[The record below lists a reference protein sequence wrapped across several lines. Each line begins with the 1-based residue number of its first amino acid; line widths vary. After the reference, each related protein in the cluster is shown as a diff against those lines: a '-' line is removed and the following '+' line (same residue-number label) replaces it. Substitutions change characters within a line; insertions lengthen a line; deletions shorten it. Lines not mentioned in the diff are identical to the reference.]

1 MRQATS
7 PYHAIDIRKV
17 TTYICFKD
25 LWIIQRGCMKEE
37 FNSVEFKA
45 LIEILTDRLE
55 AIRGEILDSEEFADR
70 MELKK
75 TEEALKKML
84 HKLENPEVSS
94 VVVA

>member
-1 MRQATS
+1 
-7 PYHAIDIRKV
+7 
-17 TTYICFKD
+17 
-25 LWIIQRGCMKEE
+25 MKEE